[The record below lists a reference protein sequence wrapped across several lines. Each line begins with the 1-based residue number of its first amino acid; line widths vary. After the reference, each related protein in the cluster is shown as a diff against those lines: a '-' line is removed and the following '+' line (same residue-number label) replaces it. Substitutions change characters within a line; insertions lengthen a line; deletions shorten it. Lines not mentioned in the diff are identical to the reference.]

1 MRDEMMIKLVRNS
14 KPFASEGEVGDVILK
29 VTTQVPKPL
38 SGDFTMQ
45 ELSGTWGILQPTGNL
60 TAEYAERRREEISG

>member
-1 MRDEMMIKLVRNS
+1 
-14 KPFASEGEVGDVILK
+14 
-29 VTTQVPKPL
+29 
-38 SGDFTMQ
+38 MQ